1 MDSYSLWRS
10 YKKNSTPTWRREK
23 PGRSGRDLWRL
34 PRIALRAIH
43 TDSRPSADSVY
54 QWFNPKA
61 GLNSA
66 AIAARPSQSTP
77 VISTTL
83 EKRGNTDK
91 TSIFPTLFDKTM
103 TAPLVLSTS
112 TSKNIVLGSTGSG
125 NTLTLGCNPCSI
137 KGETTLFFK
146 AKGVLFEFPQIS
158 VTWEGDLDIT
168 AVLALKPRQISF

>member
-1 MDSYSLWRS
+1 M
-10 YKKNSTPTWRREK
+10 
-23 PGRSGRDLWRL
+23 
-34 PRIALRAIH
+34 
-43 TDSRPSADSVY
+43 
-54 QWFNPKA
+54 
-61 GLNSA
+61 
-66 AIAARPSQSTP
+66 
-77 VISTTL
+77 
-83 EKRGNTDK
+83 
-91 TSIFPTLFDKTM
+91 FPTLFDKTM

-168 AVLALKPRQISF
+168 AVLFLKAQADIV